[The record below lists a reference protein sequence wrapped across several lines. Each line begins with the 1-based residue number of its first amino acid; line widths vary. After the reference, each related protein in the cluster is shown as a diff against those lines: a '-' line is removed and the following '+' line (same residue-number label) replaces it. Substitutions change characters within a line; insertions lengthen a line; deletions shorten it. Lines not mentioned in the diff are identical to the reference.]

1 MNDNLQNNIK
11 RWVELDN
18 NIKSYNDTLKDLRL
32 ERSKLSTDI
41 NIYLHDNSLGDHSIN
56 ITDGT
61 LKCVD
66 IKHQQ
71 SLSMTYIRSI
81 LDKCI
86 IDNNGL
92 IELIMSE
99 LKSSREYKI
108 QKDIKRS
115 YNK

>member
-1 MNDNLQNNIK
+1 MDDNLQNNIK

-18 NIKSYNDTLKDLRL
+18 NIKSYNDTLKSLRL
-32 ERSKLSTDI
+32 ERSQLSTDI
-41 NIYLHDNSLGDHSIN
+41 NTYLHDNSLENHSIN
-56 ITDGT
+56 ITDGV

-71 SLSMTYIRSI
+71 ALSMTYIRSI
-81 LDKCI
+81 LEKCI
-86 IDNNGL
+86 IHDNRL